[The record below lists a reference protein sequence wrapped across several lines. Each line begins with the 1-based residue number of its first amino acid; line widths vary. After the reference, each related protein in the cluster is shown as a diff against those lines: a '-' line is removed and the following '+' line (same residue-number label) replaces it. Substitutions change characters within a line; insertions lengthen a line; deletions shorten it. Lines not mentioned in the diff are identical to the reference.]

1 MMAESKLA
9 KFSEYLDLMKIPLR
23 LSCTTQ
29 SGWPVVVSLWY
40 LYQDDVLIC
49 ATQKSAKVVGYLV
62 ENPRCGFEIAED
74 RMPYCGIRG
83 QARAS
88 IDEQAGGV
96 VLETLLNRYLGG
108 VDNPLAENLLAKK
121 GTEVAIILKPRWV
134 FTWDFSDRM
143 KAVSAVQQKICP

>member
-1 MMAESKLA
+1 MAESKLG
-9 KFSEYLDLMKIPLR
+9 KFSNYLDSMKIPLR

-40 LYQDDVLIC
+40 LYQDDVLMC
-49 ATQKSAKVVGYLV
+49 ATQKSARVVAYLE

-88 IDEQAGGV
+88 INEQVGGV
-96 VLETLLNRYLGG
+96 ILETLLNRYLGG
-108 VDNPLAENLLAKK
+108 VDNPLAKDLLSKK
-121 GTEVAIILKPRWV
+121 DKEIAIILKPLQV

-143 KAVSAVQQKICP
+143 KAVSAVQEKICP

>member
-1 MMAESKLA
+1 MVKSKLG
-9 KFSEYLDLMKIPLR
+9 KFSEYLDSMKIPLR

-40 LYQDDVLIC
+40 LFQDDVLKC
-49 ATQKSAKVVGYLV
+49 ATQKSARVVAYL
-62 ENPRCGFEIAED
+62 EKNPRCGFEIAED

-88 IDEQAGGV
+88 IDVQAGGE
-96 VLETLLNRYLGG
+96 VLEKLLTRYLDG
-108 VDNPLAENLLAKK
+108 VDNPLGEDLLSKQD
-121 GTEVAIILKPRWV
+121 TEVAIILKPVKV

-143 KAVSAVQQKICP
+143 KTVSTVQDKICP

>member
-1 MMAESKLA
+1 MAESKLG
-9 KFSEYLDLMKIPLR
+9 KFSEYLDLMNIPLR

-62 ENPRCGFEIAED
+62 EDSRCGFEIAED

-88 IDEQAGGV
+88 IDKQAGGEI
-96 VLETLLNRYLGG
+96 LEMLLNRYLGG
-108 VDNPLAENLLAKK
+108 VDNPLAKDLLSKK
-121 GTEVAIILKPRWV
+121 DTEVAIILKPIKV

-143 KAVSAVQQKICP
+143 KAVRVMQNKICP

>member
-1 MMAESKLA
+1 MAESKLG
-9 KFSEYLDLMKIPLR
+9 KFSNYLDSLKIPLR

-40 LYQDDVLIC
+40 LYQDGVLMC
-49 ATQKSAKVVGYLV
+49 ATQKSARVVEYLE

-88 IDEQAGGV
+88 IDDKVGGEI
-96 VLETLLNRYLGG
+96 LEALLNRYLGG
-108 VDNPLAENLLAKK
+108 VDNPLAEDLLSKK
-121 GTEVAIILKPRWV
+121 DKEVAIILKPLQV

-143 KAVSAVQQKICP
+143 KAVSMVQDKICP